1 MSRHS
6 FDPEIAQFVGVNA
19 AVIYQNIVWWA
30 EKNAANERHIHDG
43 RVWTYNSVGAFEAL
57 FPYMS
62 AKQIRLALEKLVE
75 VGFLATGNFNQS
87 AYDRTKWYSP
97 KGDFHLPKT
106 ANGFDQKGEPIP
118 DSKPVDKPDNSQP
131 LEASFDL
138 WWEAY
143 PRKEAKGSA
152 RKAYEKAIKKVAPDS
167 LLKLTNAF
175 AFDKETRFIPHPAT
189 WLNAERWIE
198 AQIEPDTTPRMS
210 NEEVRMMFWTKNR
223 YWNADWGPR
232 PDKRATA

>member
-6 FDPEIAQFVGVNA
+6 FDPEVAQAVGVNA

-43 RVWTYNSVGAFEAL
+43 RVWTYNSVGAFETL
-57 FPYMS
+57 FPYLS
-62 AKQIRLALEKLVE
+62 TSQIRTALEKLVE
-75 VGFLATGNFNQS
+75 AGLLVTGNFNKS
-87 AYDRTKWYSP
+87 PYDRTKWYSP
-97 KGDFHLPKT
+97 KEDFHLSKI
-106 ANGFDQKGEPIP
+106 ANEFARNDKPIP
-118 DSKPVDKPDNSQP
+118 DSKPVYKPDNSQP

-198 AQIEPDTTPRMS
+198 AQIEPDATPRMS

-223 YWNADWGPR
+223 YWNSDWGPR